1 MSAMRRFAFL
11 SGFVLGLVG
20 FVVIGG
26 NVLLYLLTGRL
37 PSFEMGE
44 DGRPTLGLITPGEV
58 VTIVKQQMETE
69 REEYT
74 PAPLEG
80 EEIP

>member
-1 MSAMRRFAFL
+1 MSAMRRFAFF

-20 FVVIGG
+20 FVLIAG

-37 PSFEMGE
+37 PSFEMRE
-44 DGRPTLGLITPGEV
+44 DGRPTLGLMTPGEV

-69 REEYT
+69 REGYT

>member
-1 MSAMRRFAFL
+1 MRRFAFF

-20 FVVIGG
+20 FVLIAG

-44 DGRPTLGLITPGEV
+44 DGRPTPRLMTPGEV
-58 VTIVKQQMETE
+58 VSIVERQRETE
-69 REEYT
+69 SAADT